1 MNKIVVIT
9 GGTSGIGLELK
20 KLFEANG
27 DKVLTVSKREL
38 SDENHYSCDMRNE
51 LKVKQVI
58 NGIGQK
64 FGRIDLLINSAGL
77 GMSGITELVPTDD
90 IIKLTEV
97 DYFGVLYTI
106 RSAIR
111 FMSEGS
117 RIVNISSAMALFPVP
132 FRSIYGSL
140 KSAVLSL
147 SYSLRMELKPMG
159 IDVVAI
165 CPGDIK
171 TNFTENRI
179 KNFETSER
187 YGDRLVTATEKSD
200 SRENKRMSVEKC
212 ALAIYK
218 KLLKNKCKPMYIIG
232 GKYKFLHFLT
242 RITPKSWLLGITGK
256 IYGGQFVAKVKNTK
270 PVEYAPIPQHNET
283 PRQPIV
289 QEPIVE
295 TEKKEEP
302 AVVEQPQVQEEKPEI
317 KKEENV
323 EQPKEEKKPA
333 KKEES
338 TSGLFRMI
346 NKMKK

>member
-27 DKVLTVSKREL
+27 DTVLTVSKREL

-187 YGDRLVTATEKSD
+187 YGDRLSTATEKSD
-200 SRENKRMSVEKC
+200 SRENKRMSAEKC

-218 KLLKNKCKPMYIIG
+218 KLFKNKCKPMYIIG

-270 PVEYAPIPQHNET
+270 PVDSAPIPQSNET

-302 AVVEQPQVQEEKPEI
+302 VVVEQAQEEV
-317 KKEENV
+317 KEEKV
-323 EQPKEEKKPA
+323 EQPKEQPKEEKKPA

-338 TSGLFRMI
+338 TSGLFKMI

>member
-27 DKVLTVSKREL
+27 DTVLTVSKREL

-77 GMSGITELVPTDD
+77 GMSGITEFVPTDD

-187 YGDRLVTATEKSD
+187 YGDRLATATEKSD
-200 SRENKRMSVEKC
+200 GRENKRMSAEKC

-270 PVEYAPIPQHNET
+270 PADPVPIPQPAPA
-283 PRQPIV
+283 PRQPIA
-289 QEPIVE
+289 QEPIIE
-295 TEKKEEP
+295 PEKQEEP
-302 AVVEQPQVQEEKPEI
+302 VVVEQPKEEVKEEK
-317 KKEENV
+317 V

-338 TSGLFRMI
+338 TSGLFKMI